1 MSRHTPQPS
10 TLRILVACSPTYRNR
25 RAIMEALG
33 SIFIDTIEQQREYYY
48 YACPAMAEIFD
59 DGMFNRAV
67 FHELTPAAGA
77 ETAKTKAL
85 KFAYI
90 IVGGDDAFAAKIA
103 SDIGSPDA
111 MLVRLA

>member
-1 MSRHTPQPS
+1 MSRHKSPPS

-48 YACPAMAEIFD
+48 YACPAIAEILD
-59 DGMFNRAV
+59 DGMFNRSV
-67 FHELTPAAGA
+67 FHELTPGAGA
-77 ETAKTKAL
+77 EEAKAKAL

-90 IVGGDDAFAAKIA
+90 VVGGDDAFATKIV
-103 SDIGSPDA
+103 SDIGGPDT
-111 MLVRLA
+111 MLVRLT